1 MLPPDVCAFEE
12 ASFRSKSR
20 NSGERRYRI
29 VLSILILSMTIV
41 NGTVG
46 ELGRPSLIAVNH
58 TILSTRLDTRIW
70 IWIIKNTFELNLA
83 RFNAYDIYT
92 VCTKKVLLHWTS
104 IVLEIRDVER
114 QDRTSVSF

>member
-58 TILSTRLDTRIW
+58 TILNAVGYSDMDLDNKEYLR
-70 IWIIKNTFELNLA
+70 
-83 RFNAYDIYT
+83 
-92 VCTKKVLLHWTS
+92 
-104 IVLEIRDVER
+104 VESR
-114 QDRTSVSF
+114 SV